1 MLREALID
9 LRTRRQAGRTA
20 AVNGHRSLGAVKL
33 HEAAP
38 GSSEDL
44 FRAYRTGPGGLP
56 PAVVAARLEEY
67 GPNEVAHERPPS
79 WYVQLWHG
87 FANAFSALLAILATV
102 SLITGDD
109 ESAIIIGVMVL
120 LSGLLRFFQERRA
133 SVAAHKRV
141 LIAPQLSLHFLQVG
155 HAFMLA

>member
-1 MLREALID
+1 MCRRSSAARRSVLREALID

-56 PAVVAARLEEY
+56 PAVGAARLEEY
-67 GPNEVAHERPPS
+67 RPHEGAPERPPS
-79 WYVQLWHG
+79 WYAPLLPG
-87 FANAFSALLAILATV
+87 LADPLPALLGVLANT
-102 SLITGDD
+102 SLNT
-109 ESAIIIGVMVL
+109 
-120 LSGLLRFFQERRA
+120 R
-133 SVAAHKRV
+133 
-141 LIAPQLSLHFLQVG
+141 
-155 HAFMLA
+155 

>member
-1 MLREALID
+1 MCRRSSAARRSVLREALID

-56 PAVVAARLEEY
+56 PAVVAARLEED
-67 GPNEVAHERPPS
+67 GPNEVPPRRPPTS
-79 WYVQLWHG
+79 YVPHRPG
-87 FANAFSALLAILATV
+87 F
-102 SLITGDD
+102 
-109 ESAIIIGVMVL
+109 
-120 LSGLLRFFQERRA
+120 
-133 SVAAHKRV
+133 
-141 LIAPQLSLHFLQVG
+141 P
-155 HAFMLA
+155 